1 MKTAMTL
8 VVAACG
14 LALWAPPA
22 WAKLPPGELLTR
34 ENWTQKAGFAPETV
48 PGDGGSG
55 FKTLNSFDLE
65 PGVKVD
71 MQRFRPQGRKLESI
85 IVPGKEW
92 TEFSLDGMAE
102 YSELHYLLSGIFGA
116 NQVTQPT
123 TVDTSAH
130 RWQYILSQAAVDE
143 VQTYGCVK
151 GDENDAESYSYVL
164 LTELGMELSREGI
177 KIDGAA
183 IGHEAEFNASAPPHP
198 VTGITEVPLL
208 PKEVNVHLTD
218 TYADIVADKLTRA
231 LMVKQTIGDR
241 HNPVW
246 VLDRDEASFVNHVE
260 LAPKFEIEVTLEA
273 NDQGKTVIDSMRSG
287 GTLYLRLDALSP
299 ELAGAATQYHQFTQD
314 AAVKVADVDKFEDSD
329 GVYAIK
335 YTFAAVY
342 DPVEKLSVEST
353 LYNKQATF

>member
-1 MKTAMTL
+1 
-8 VVAACG
+8 
-14 LALWAPPA
+14 
-22 WAKLPPGELLTR
+22 
-34 ENWTQKAGFAPETV
+34 
-48 PGDGGSG
+48 
-55 FKTLNSFDLE
+55 
-65 PGVKVD
+65 

-92 TEFSLDGMAE
+92 TEFSLEGLAE

-116 NQVTQPT
+116 NQVTQPQ
-123 TVDTSAH
+123 VSDTSAYT
-130 RWQYILSQAAVDE
+130 WQYILSQAAVDE
-143 VQTYGCVK
+143 VQTYGMKK
-151 GDENDAESYSYVL
+151 GDENDMEAYSYVL
-164 LTELGMELSREGI
+164 LTELGLELSREGI

-183 IGHEAEFNASAPPHP
+183 IGHEADFTTTFPHP

-218 TYADIVADKLTRA
+218 TYASIVADKLLRA

-246 VLDRDEASFVNHVE
+246 VLDRDEPSFVNHVE

-273 NDQGKTVIDSMRSG
+273 DDQGKTVIDSMRG
-287 GTLYLRLDALSP
+287 GDTLYLRIDALSP
-299 ELAGAATQYHQFTQD
+299 ELAGAATVYHQYTQD
-314 AAVKVADVDKFEDSD
+314 AAVKVADVDKFEDQD

-342 DPVEKLSVEST
+342 DPVETLSVETT
-353 LYNKQATF
+353 LVNKQATF